1 MKTMPRILC
10 VWIWAACACC
20 AVAAPLD
27 EARAKWAEYESAQRA
42 QEEARNQG
50 NAGAAQE
57 QVEKA
62 RQALSGAVA
71 LYQKAGAAA
80 SKDLSVRQEY
90 TKALRIRGDFD
101 WAAEVLKGSVALE
114 PSNASLWREYGE
126 ALFRGTTE
134 LRRQAGPAFQKAL
147 ELDGTAPEA
156 VRSHT
161 DLGDV
166 YFDQALYPFAR
177 QHYEAALALQ
187 ADYTPAR
194 IGRALMI
201 LQAGNL
207 LQGSQELDA
216 LGGAAKDF
224 DTLVRTRLRRILA
237 DFDRSGRLEDTVEN
251 HQAYCRLAYRAG
263 RPVDALLA
271 AERVLKLDPANVDTL
286 NFVGAVCGQV
296 GNLAQARSA
305 YAKSLEIKPDQ
316 PHVRETLQE
325 LDKAIAASKPPV
337 P

>member
-1 MKTMPRILC
+1 MKMMVHIS
-10 VWIWAACACC
+10 IWAMCAW
-20 AVAAPLD
+20 ASAAAPLD
-27 EARAKWAEYESAQRA
+27 EARAKWAEYESAQAA
-42 QEEARNQG
+42 QQDARNQG
-50 NAGAAQE
+50 DTGATQE

-71 LYQKAGAAA
+71 LYEKAGAAA
-80 SKDLSVRQEY
+80 SKVLAVRQEY
-90 TKALRIRGDFD
+90 TQALRIRGDFD
-101 WAAEVLKGSVALE
+101 LAAEVLKGSVALE

-126 ALFRGTTE
+126 ALFRGATE
-134 LRRQAGPAFQKAL
+134 LRQQAAPAFQKAL
-147 ELDGTAPEA
+147 ELNGTAPEA
-156 VRSHT
+156 VRAHT

-166 YFDQALYPFAR
+166 YFEQALYPFAR
-177 QHYEAALALQ
+177 HHYEAALALQ

-216 LGGAAKDF
+216 LGSAAKDF
-224 DTLVRTRLRRILA
+224 DTQVRVRLRKVLA
-237 DFDRSGRLEDTVEN
+237 DFDHWGRLEDTIEN